1 MTVTEVADTKS
12 WIGRP
17 VVDLDGKHLGA
28 LERVFASAGTAT
40 WLVVAVAEGDPTYI
54 PANMAQAHGGAVHVP
69 YSAEVVNKAPAAGFD
84 QPALARHYGL
94 DIRPLP
100 DPTTSQTVTQEVAA
114 ATATAGTEDLVRFEE
129 EVLLDVRRVERG
141 RVRVR
146 KVIITEDVH
155 LTVPVRREVARIV
168 FEPIAADDDSHGAP
182 GDSVEFER
190 EIVLHEEIPVV
201 TTKFVAKERLRIM
214 VDSVTSDAPVTARVR
229 RERFEFDSDDD
240 ALLDHIKR

>member
-28 LERVFASAGTAT
+28 LERVFASAGAAT
-40 WLVVAVAEGDPTYI
+40 WLVVASETGDPAYI

-69 YSAEVVNKAPAAGFD
+69 YSAKVVDTAPATGFD
-84 QPALARHYGL
+84 QGALARHYGL

-100 DPTTSQTVTQEVAA
+100 GPATGQTVTQPSGETV
-114 ATATAGTEDLVRFEE
+114 GTEEIVRWEE
-129 EVLLDVRRVERG
+129 EVVLDVQRVQRG

-146 KVIITEDVH
+146 KVIVTEDVH

-168 FEPIAADDDSHGAP
+168 FEPISSSDDLGDGP
-182 GDSVEFER
+182 GEAVELDR
-190 EIVLHEEIPVV
+190 EIVLHEEVPVV
-201 TTKFVAKERLRIM
+201 TTKFVAKERLRIT
-214 VDSVTSDAPVTARVR
+214 VESITSDAPVTARVR
-229 RERFEFDSDDD
+229 RERFEFESDDE
-240 ALLDHIKR
+240 ALLDQIKR